1 MEKNS
6 ILLEARWEIKFPIN
20 QLTFMRIS
28 WTNWTKR
35 LGSLSHRL

>member
-20 QLTFMRIS
+20 QLTFMPYILDKKARI
-28 WTNWTKR
+28 TIP
-35 LGSLSHRL
+35 